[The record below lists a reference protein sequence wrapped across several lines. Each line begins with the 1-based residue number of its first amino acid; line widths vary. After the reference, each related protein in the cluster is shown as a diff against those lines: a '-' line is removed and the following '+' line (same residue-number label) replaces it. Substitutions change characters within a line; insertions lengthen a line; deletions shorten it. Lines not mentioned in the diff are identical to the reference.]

1 MSAREFN
8 RLRVQRASLI
18 DCVSSARVL
27 SFMFLWQKSFFAF
40 AIFITETEYIHDLNF
55 DILFVLM
62 L

>member
-1 MSAREFN
+1 ML
-8 RLRVQRASLI
+8 LRVQRASLI

-27 SFMFLWQKSFFAF
+27 LFMFLRQKSVFAF
-40 AIFITETEYIHDLNF
+40 VIFITETEYIHDLNF